1 MFRFTKR
8 KIAAWIILVVLGLS
22 PLFLIGSGLAVVI
35 PALEIFWLAGLAQAA
50 GIQVTAGPGV
60 DAFSLIPP
68 NAVGISLVLVG
79 FTISLAVQYA
89 LACVLVRVTSN
100 GIKSNPA
107 PDQPRPQHRIPKQRP
122 IAEWTN
128 DVKLCPYCS
137 AAMPR
142 DATVCP
148 DCGRDWRTGSASRSS
163 V

>member
-1 MFRFTKR
+1 VFRFTKR
-8 KIAAWIILVVLGLS
+8 KVEVWIILVVLVLS
-22 PLFLIGSGLAVVI
+22 PLFLIGSGLAVVL
-35 PALEIFWLAGLAQAA
+35 PALEIFWLARLAQAA

-68 NAVGISLVLVG
+68 NALGISLVLVG

-89 LACVLVRVTSN
+89 LACVLVRLTSN
-100 GIKSNPA
+100 EITSHPA
-107 PDQPRPQHRIPKQRP
+107 PDRPRPQHGIPKQRP
-122 IAEWTN
+122 AAEGTD

-148 DCGRDWRTGSASRSS
+148 ECGRDWRTGAASRSN